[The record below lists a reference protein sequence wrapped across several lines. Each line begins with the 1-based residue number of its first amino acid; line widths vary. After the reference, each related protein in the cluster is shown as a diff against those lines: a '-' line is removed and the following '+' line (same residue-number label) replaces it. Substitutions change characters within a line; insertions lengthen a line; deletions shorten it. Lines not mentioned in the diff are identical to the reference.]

1 MLPLSFLLI
10 LKGHDENSNQNTNMK
25 IITALVTVLPINNL
39 KDVQD
44 LKARAGRVSAARREA
59 AATKTDVSDTA
70 KRTRVTSVFAPLATE
85 NVQDKYDVEVASLFD
100 KLAARG
106 IKLEALF
113 AEVAAPVKQAD
124 KKAA

>member
-1 MLPLSFLLI
+1 M
-10 LKGHDENSNQNTNMK
+10 
-25 IITALVTVLPINNL
+25 
-39 KDVQD
+39 
-44 LKARAGRVSAARREA
+44 
-59 AATKTDVSDTA
+59 SDTA